1 VPPPGAEARNPKGG
15 DLTEKTRTLSKI
27 ILPAMRTLRAM
38 RTSQE
43 RTILK
48 KLAAQRC
55 RPAGLER

>member
-1 VPPPGAEARNPKGG
+1 
-15 DLTEKTRTLSKI
+15 LTEKTRTLSKI
-27 ILPAMRTLRAM
+27 ILPAVRTLRAM